1 MKKTLGIIL
10 ALLFAGLLT
19 LIIGSPIK
27 NDMEA
32 KKVANAIKECALPER
47 TELIDTVSAA
57 GKLVGNGNGMQYFGA
72 ILIKSEL
79 SLEELKEHYGKL
91 ASDEFQNIVEKQE
104 TGTIDFIEHADLSFD
119 ADCDYENTYIVY
131 SWGDYSGLASEL
143 DLRGH

>member
-1 MKKTLGIIL
+1 MKRTLGVIL

-47 TELIDTVSAA
+47 TQLLDTVSAA

-79 SLEELKEHYGKL
+79 SLDELKEYYGKL
-91 ASDEFQNIVEKQE
+91 ASDEFHNIVEKQE
-104 TGTIDFIEHADLSFD
+104 SNTIDFIEHEPLSFD
-119 ADCDYENTYIVY
+119 AECDYEDTYIVY
-131 SWGDYSGLASEL
+131 SWGNYSGIASEF

>member
-1 MKKTLGIIL
+1 MKRTLGVIL

-27 NDMEA
+27 NNIEA
-32 KKVANAIKECALPER
+32 KKVADALKAYDLPEG
-47 TELIDTVSAA
+47 TQILDSVSAA

-79 SLEELKEHYGKL
+79 SLEELKEYYGKL

-131 SWGDYSGLASEL
+131 SWGDYSGLASEF

>member
-1 MKKTLGIIL
+1 MKRTLGVIL
-10 ALLFAGLLT
+10 ALLFAGILT

-27 NDMEA
+27 NNIEA
-32 KKVANAIKECALPER
+32 KKVADALKAYDLPEG
-47 TELIDTVSAA
+47 TQLLDSVSAA

-79 SLEELKEHYGKL
+79 SLEELKEYFGKL

-104 TGTIDFIEHADLSFD
+104 TGTIDFIEHADLSCD

-131 SWGDYSGLASEL
+131 SWGDYSGLASEF

>member
-79 SLEELKEHYGKL
+79 SLEELKEYYGKL
-91 ASDEFQNIVEKQE
+91 ASEEFQNNVEKQE
-104 TGTIDFIEHADLSFD
+104 TGTIDFIEHANLSFD

-131 SWGDYSGLASEL
+131 SWGDYSGLASEF
-143 DLRGH
+143 DIRGH